1 MRVPVNDN
9 FYCTC
14 TQNITAFYYHIIL
27 YALISLCWII
37 VIKSAYCM
45 IGHQNWKNHSNV
57 DLPTTEKPFLIKHRL
72 YTKVDEEC
80 CVCGLLQVVRVTTIL
95 HFNHYTYTLISANLM
110 SSGIYGLFN
119 FGLLVCVKRI
129 YSKRKC

>member
-1 MRVPVNDN
+1 M
-9 FYCTC
+9 
-14 TQNITAFYYHIIL
+14 
-27 YALISLCWII
+27 YALISFCWII

-45 IGHQNWKNHSNV
+45 IGRQNWKNHSNV